1 MRGRDRARAAP
12 DGDASDGR
20 RRGSIVHLVAGKRSK
35 WLVLLFWLLIGG
47 LISPFANKLES
58 VTKNEQS
65 SYLPGAAESTKVLDL
80 EKRFPS
86 GNTVPAV
93 IVFHRGSGLTSQD
106 QATIAADA
114 KAIDGLGPATI
125 LDPVP
130 GPASTDGKAAL
141 LIVPIAANDT
151 NADAGRILVDD
162 VKAIRA
168 KIEPAPPGLE
178 VAVTGGAGF
187 SADAI
192 GVFNSINTTL
202 LLWSVVI
209 VTALLLVTYRSP
221 FLWLVPLISVLFA
234 DNVARGVAYGLAKAG
249 VIINGETSGILIVLV
264 FGAGTDYALLIVAR
278 YREELRRHQDKHE
291 AMQFALGRAGP
302 AILASGSTVVA
313 GLLCLLAAALNS
325 NRGLGPVGAIGIVL
339 ALAAMLTLLPALLV
353 TLPRGVFW
361 PFVPRFGSD
370 RKEDTGF

>member
-1 MRGRDRARAAP
+1 MRGTDHAGSTPRGDGDGAAP
-12 DGDASDGR
+12 R
-20 RRGSIVHLVAGKRSK
+20 RWTSLVHLVAGKRSK
-35 WLVLLFWLLIGG
+35 WLVLLLWVLVGV

-93 IVFHRGSGLTSQD
+93 IVFHRSSGLTQQD
-106 QATIAADA
+106 QATVAADA
-114 KAIDGLGPATI
+114 KAIDALTPSTI
-125 LDPVP
+125 LSTAP
-130 GPASTDGKAAL
+130 GPPSADGKATL
-141 LIVPIAANDT
+141 LIVPIAANDAD
-151 NADAGRILVDD
+151 ADAGKILVDD

-168 KIEPAPPGLE
+168 AIEPAPAGLD

-209 VTALLLVTYRSP
+209 VTILLLITYRSP

-249 VIINGETSGILIVLV
+249 
-264 FGAGTDYALLIVAR
+264 
-278 YREELRRHQDKHE
+278 
-291 AMQFALGRAGP
+291 
-302 AILASGSTVVA
+302 
-313 GLLCLLAAALNS
+313 
-325 NRGLGPVGAIGIVL
+325 
-339 ALAAMLTLLPALLV
+339 
-353 TLPRGVFW
+353 
-361 PFVPRFGSD
+361 
-370 RKEDTGF
+370 